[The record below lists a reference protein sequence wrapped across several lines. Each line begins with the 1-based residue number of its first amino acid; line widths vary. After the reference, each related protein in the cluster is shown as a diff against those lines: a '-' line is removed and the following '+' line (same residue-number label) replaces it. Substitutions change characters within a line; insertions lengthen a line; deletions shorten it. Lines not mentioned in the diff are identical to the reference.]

1 MLASER
7 ILMLNSSQILIAALT
22 VPEVCLSNLF
32 IVVVLQ
38 FPPLTATNY

>member
-22 VPEVCLSNLF
+22 VSEFCIPNLF
-32 IVVVLQ
+32 IDVVFQ
-38 FPPLTATNY
+38 FPSLTATNY